1 MSQALRMGERGAAIP
16 GRRTTLR
23 TAPGSVWRYDPWLL
37 GSFVSLLA
45 LGLVMVTSASVTIA
59 ERSFDDPL
67 YYLWRQLIA
76 VSLGLGCAFVF
87 LHCPL
92 KQLLRASVACLFIA
106 LALLACVLIPGLGHE
121 VNGSSRWLRLGPLSL
136 QASEPAKLLVIIYLS
151 GHLVRHREALRA
163 SATGVLKPALVVALV
178 GTLLL
183 LEPDYGVT
191 VVLFATALGM
201 LFLGGVSVLRF
212 AGLGLL
218 GVVALAMLAVL
229 SSYRFDRLVTFLDP
243 WSDPFDRGFQLTQA
257 LIAIGRGEWSG
268 VGLGGSVQKLFY
280 LPEAHTDF
288 IFAVL
293 AEELGLLGSFA
304 VIGAYAIVLW
314 RAIVIGGR
322 AEAAGQAFG
331 ANLAYGL
338 GLLVGLQGFINL
350 GVNLGMLP
358 TKGLTMPLVSYGGN
372 SVVVTCAAFG
382 LLFRVDSESRPPA
395 RRRICGG

>member
-1 MSQALRMGERGAAIP
+1 MSQAIRIGRRGAAIAGPRVAMRSAPASP
-16 GRRTTLR
+16 G
-23 TAPGSVWRYDPWLL
+23 RYDPWLV
-37 GSFVSLLA
+37 GSFVGLLG
-45 LGLVMVTSASVTIA
+45 LGLVMVTSASVTVA

-76 VSLGLGCAFVF
+76 VMLGLGGAFVL
-87 LHCPL
+87 LHWPL

-106 LALLACVLIPGLGHE
+106 LSLLACVLIPGLGHE
-121 VNGSSRWLRLGPLSL
+121 VNGSVRWLRFGPLSL
-136 QASEPAKLLVIIYLS
+136 QASEPAKLLVIIYLA
-151 GHLVRHREALRA
+151 GYLVRQREAVRTRL
-163 SATGVLKPALVVALV
+163 SGVMTPALVLTLVA
-178 GTLLL
+178 GLLL

-191 VVLFATALGM
+191 VVLFASALGM
-201 LFLGGVSVLRF
+201 LFLGGVSLARF
-212 AGLGLL
+212 TAWGILGLVAL
-218 GVVALAMLAVL
+218 VALAVL
-229 SSYRFDRLVTFLDP
+229 VPYRLERLMSFMNP

-257 LIAIGRGEWSG
+257 LIAIGRGEWGG

-288 IFAVL
+288 IFAVV

-304 VIGAYAIVLW
+304 VIAAYAIVLW

-338 GLLVGLQGFINL
+338 GLLIGLQGFINVS
-350 GVNLGMLP
+350 VNLGMLP

-372 SVVVTCAAFG
+372 SVAVTCAAFG
-382 LLFRVDSESRPPA
+382 LLLRVDSESRPPV
-395 RRRICGG
+395 RRHASGA